1 MKNIVKERLQKG
13 LVSAWGVYDHESA
26 EGVIERLIQHGQ
38 ETGSAWDYSR
48 AMSNLGFYYHADY
61 YTLDESLDKS
71 LEIARLI
78 QTSFSSWDEFTESY
92 LSGYETWSGKS
103 AKFRRETYDGLK
115 TSAFNPY
122 AIDWNLELKK
132 SW

>member
-1 MKNIVKERLQKG
+1 MTEY
-13 LVSAWGVYDHESA
+13 AYDA
-26 EGVIERLIQHGQ
+26 AGNLIQTTEPG
-38 ETGSAWDYSR
+38 EAV
-48 AMSNLGFYYHADY
+48 
-61 YTLDESLDKS
+61 YTYAYDAINRLTNISKRLDILRHSHTKDLAG
-71 LEIARLI
+71 IARLI

-103 AKFRRETYDGLK
+103 GKFRREIYDGLK